1 MWNAKRIDSNELDAL
16 GLFNEV
22 MPAFIALFKE
32 LSKLDEEVIVQVDE
46 PILVTDKTVE
56 LSLLVKEAY

>member
-1 MWNAKRIDSNELDAL
+1 LWNAKRIDSNELDAL

-46 PILVTDKTVE
+46 PILVTDKATMDV
-56 LSLLVKEAY
+56 S